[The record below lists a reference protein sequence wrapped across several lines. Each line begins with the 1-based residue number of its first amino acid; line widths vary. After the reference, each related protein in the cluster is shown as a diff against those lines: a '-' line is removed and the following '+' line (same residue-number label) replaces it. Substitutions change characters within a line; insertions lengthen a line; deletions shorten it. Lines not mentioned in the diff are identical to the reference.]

1 MEIPPAGEQAHS
13 TFLALSH
20 LPASELISHMAE
32 TKKASCDCRYIIF
45 FKQPHWAQIH
55 IPYNL
60 SVYVYTSFLVYPQS
74 CAAINHLPPQKKPHT
89 Q

>member
-32 TKKASCDCRYIIF
+32 TKKASCDCRYMIF
-45 FKQPHWAQIH
+45 FKQPH
-55 IPYNL
+55 
-60 SVYVYTSFLVYPQS
+60 
-74 CAAINHLPPQKKPHT
+74 
-89 Q
+89 